1 MDHYSAE
8 KWMLERHRGMVQTA
22 ERQSR
27 LGAPADLPL
36 RSWAA
41 GCLRSLA
48 DRLDGPARSEPS
60 GTLIPNIRLVT
71 RRRIS

>member
-36 RSWAA
+36 RAWAA

-48 DRLDGPARSEPS
+48 DRLDGAARLESAGNVSPH
-60 GTLIPNIRLVT
+60 IRL
-71 RRRIS
+71 RIG

>member
-8 KWMLERHRGMVQTA
+8 KWMLERHRDMVHTA
-22 ERQSR
+22 ERQAR
-27 LGAPADLPL
+27 LGAQADLSL
-36 RSWAA
+36 GAWAA

-48 DRLDGPARSEPS
+48 DRLDGSARLDPPGNLS
-60 GTLIPNIRLVT
+60 PNIRLVT